1 MPVSKTPITPKK
13 STELRS
19 KIEATKPDQKGLN
32 FIFAEVKA
40 QLGISGFATS
50 ERTGEEDTREVRLT
64 TAKCVVFLI
73 NGAFEVG
80 GNKIDGDG
88 LGHIVENE
96 DSLQLLQNTTV
107 VIINTN

>member
-32 FIFAEVKA
+32 VIFAEVKA
-40 QLGISGFATS
+40 QLGLSGFATS
-50 ERTGEEDTREVRLT
+50 ERTEEDTREVRLT

-73 NGAFEVG
+73 KGAFEVG
-80 GNKIDGDG
+80 GDRVDGDG
-88 LGHIVENE
+88 LGHSVENE